1 MLTILEI
8 NRALDRLG
16 DTALIPRTRRRR
28 ATSPETD
35 GGPSREPLSARAV
48 TATTRRVDASRSG
61 AASPAAIPEPVVLG
75 PAGALELQPEIILP
89 EQLDDLGRRCKIPE
103 HRLMLA
109 VLEDAVAVFKA
120 GCVSQHLGSRPLFR
134 DTAAWFAS
142 DDTSSP
148 FSFVTICELFA
159 IDPDYLRSGLRRWQA
174 WHADR
179 TADGRRASFA
189 FRRVSGIRHRLTGP
203 RLRRRA

>member
-1 MLTILEI
+1 MLTILDI

-16 DTALIPRTRRRR
+16 SVAF
-28 ATSPETD
+28 
-35 GGPSREPLSARAV
+35 
-48 TATTRRVDASRSG
+48 ASRKRTSRA
-61 AASPAAIPEPVVLG
+61 AASPPATSEPATIG
-75 PAGALELQPEIILP
+75 SPGAMELQPDIVLP
-89 EQLDDLGRRCKIPE
+89 EQLDDLGCRSRIPE

-109 VLEDAVAVFKA
+109 VLEDAVAVYQA
-120 GCVSQHLGSRPLFR
+120 GCLSQLLAGRPLFR
-134 DTAAWFAS
+134 DTEAWFAS
-142 DDTSSP
+142 DDTASP

-159 IDPDYLRSGLRRWQA
+159 IDPAYFRSGLGRWRA

>member
-1 MLTILEI
+1 MVTILDI

-16 DTALIPRTRRRR
+16 SVAFASRTRTSRAACPVTDTRPGRERRQLR
-28 ATSPETD
+28 AIAAPTS
-35 GGPSREPLSARAV
+35 
-48 TATTRRVDASRSG
+48 RVDSSRPG
-61 AASPAAIPEPVVLG
+61 AASPAAISEPAILES
-75 PAGALELQPEIILP
+75 PGAMELQPDIVLP
-89 EQLDDLGRRCKIPE
+89 EQLDDLGRRSRIPE

-109 VLEDAVAVFKA
+109 VLEDAVAVYQA
-120 GCVSQHLGSRPLFR
+120 GCLSQRLGSRPLFR
-134 DTAAWFAS
+134 DTEAWFAS
-142 DDTSSP
+142 DDTASP

-159 IDPDYLRSGLRRWQA
+159 IDPEYVRSGLGRWRA

-189 FRRVSGIRHRLTGP
+189 FRRVSGIHHRVTGP